1 MAFTNVNL
9 GVEYMRQGAYEKAL
23 AKFNRAVKADPKYA
37 LTYNMLGILY
47 QLLEDPE
54 LAEKNFKQS
63 LKLEADDPS
72 ALNNYGQFLCK
83 QDRRIEAEESFLA
96 AAGNPFYATPE
107 LAYTNAG
114 SCAYLHEDVE
124 VAEKYFQRGLSVNPE
139 MPLALS
145 QMAQITFERGE
156 LAVARDYLN
165 RYLEV
170 ASHTPKTLWL
180 GIRIERKFDDLDKL
194 ASYSMLLKNKYPD
207 SLEAELFRISDEYS
221 RSAKLAV
228 DEKKTSP
235 APKKTETRSSS
246 PLASTHSFADNNS
259 GLLSEVDLSL
269 YPVYLEERDLLG
281 PE

>member
-1 MAFTNVNL
+1 
-9 GVEYMRQGAYEKAL
+9 MRQGAYEKAL

>member
-114 SCAYLHEDVE
+114 SCA
-124 VAEKYFQRGLSVNPE
+124 
-139 MPLALS
+139 
-145 QMAQITFERGE
+145 
-156 LAVARDYLN
+156 
-165 RYLEV
+165 
-170 ASHTPKTLWL
+170 
-180 GIRIERKFDDLDKL
+180 
-194 ASYSMLLKNKYPD
+194 
-207 SLEAELFRISDEYS
+207 
-221 RSAKLAV
+221 
-228 DEKKTSP
+228 
-235 APKKTETRSSS
+235 
-246 PLASTHSFADNNS
+246 
-259 GLLSEVDLSL
+259 
-269 YPVYLEERDLLG
+269 
-281 PE
+281 